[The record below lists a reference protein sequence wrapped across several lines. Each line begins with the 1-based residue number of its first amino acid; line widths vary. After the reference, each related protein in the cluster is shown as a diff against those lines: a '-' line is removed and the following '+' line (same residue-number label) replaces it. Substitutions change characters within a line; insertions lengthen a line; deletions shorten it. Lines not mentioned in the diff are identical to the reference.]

1 MTLPNWSVQNGA
13 FVFVLV
19 LIATAVGVL
28 SYQGMPRS
36 EDPSINI
43 PIYLVTVAYPGTSPK
58 DMEELIVDPLED
70 VLEDI
75 DDIDFVATEIAE
87 GIASLRIEASYALD
101 DWDEKG
107 VEIERELNTVR
118 DELPAGIVFYDFEQ
132 FKQEDRAVVH
142 QIALTS
148 PAAPYHELETIAET
162 VEDRLESVAG
172 VKKVKLDAFPE
183 RQVRVSLDFQRCV
196 AQNIPP
202 AKVLGVLQRNNAN
215 VPGGDLDA
223 GGKNLSIQ
231 TSGSYDNLAELR
243 RTVVG
248 GNGSQLVYL
257 RDVADVGFAYEDER
271 WRARYKGE
279 RALLIS
285 VLLESES
292 NIIDVSEQLHRELDG
307 LRADLPPT
315 VRLQTA
321 FEQAPAVK
329 ARVADFFGNLLQGV
343 IPVGVIIL
351 LFLGFRASVIVMI
364 VIPLC
369 ILISLAVLNA
379 TGFAIQQISIAAL
392 VIALGLLVDNGIVV
406 VENIN
411 DYLRRGYSPA
421 EAAAKGTGEV
431 GWAIV
436 SSTVTTL
443 LAFYPLTQLGGGPG
457 EFLKSLPVTVM
468 LTLGISLL
476 LALTFSPLVAGKI
489 LRYRADRKTP
499 FPQRMLEKFVAKV
512 YRPVLDW
519 SLRRG
524 AIVVLLAVGML
535 AGAVSLFP
543 SVGVSFFPTAD
554 KPLLLIDV
562 ETPAGTGLDETDAAV
577 RFVESVLDTMDYV
590 RDYTANVGHGNPFV
604 YYNRIP
610 KNFKKNVGQVL
621 VNFTDWDPAR
631 FYKTLQELR
640 GTLGGYAGAEI
651 VFQELKNGAPVK
663 APLEFRIAGPDG
675 EVVAGLVDQTA
686 AVMAATPGVI
696 NLRNEL
702 NDRKTDLQLKLN
714 RDKAGLIGLSTLD
727 FDQVVLASLSGLT
740 FDEVSLDDGEEYP
753 LNVRIAYE
761 AGSTSGQNASPGIE
775 DFNRVY
781 LTTATGAQVP
791 LRQVTDLSLTNSPA
805 TLSHYNLER
814 IASLTADV
822 TNADQTVQI
831 TQQIIDRLEEL
842 DWPTGYRFVAGG
854 EYEDQQAA
862 FGTLGIIL
870 LLAMLGIFAVLVLQF
885 KSLLQPLI
893 VFSAIPLAVTGSF
906 VALWITGWSF
916 SFFAFVG
923 FISLIGIVVN
933 NSIIMVDYMNQ
944 LRAEGKA
951 LGEAIR
957 EGSERRFVPIV
968 LTTLTTILG
977 LLPLTAQATS
987 LWSPLGWTIIGGMIS
1002 STLLTLLVVP
1012 VLCGWLTR
1020 E

>member
-1 MTLPNWSVQNGA
+1 MTLPNWSVRNGA
-13 FVFVLV
+13 FVFVIV
-19 LIATAVGVL
+19 LIATAIGIL
-28 SYQGMPRS
+28 SYQSMPRS

-43 PIYLVTVAYPGTSPK
+43 PTYILTVVYPGTSPA

-70 VLEDI
+70 IIENI
-75 DDIDFVATEIAE
+75 DDIDQVITEIGE
-87 GIASLRIEASYALD
+87 GLAVLRIEARFSLP

-107 VEIERELNTVR
+107 TEIERELLTIR
-118 DELPAGIVFYDFEQ
+118 DELPNGIVYYNFQQ
-132 FKQEDRAVVH
+132 FKQEDQAVVH

-148 PAAPYHELETIAET
+148 PVAPYRELELIAET
-162 VEDRLESVAG
+162 IEQKVEAVAG
-172 VKKVKLDAFPE
+172 VKELKIEAFPE

-202 AKVLGVLQRNNAN
+202 ARVLGILQQNNAN
-215 VPGGDLDA
+215 VPGGELDA
-223 GGKNLSIQ
+223 GRRSFSIK
-231 TSGSYDNLAELR
+231 TSGSYEDLGEIR
-243 RTVVG
+243 ETVVG
-248 GNGSQLVYL
+248 SADGKLVYL
-257 RDVADVGFAYEDER
+257 RDVADVRFAYEDDR

-279 RALLIS
+279 RALLLS
-285 VLLESES
+285 VLIEGES
-292 NIIDVSEQLHRELDG
+292 NIITVNENIHRQLELA
-307 LRADLPPT
+307 RTDLPPT
-315 VRLQTA
+315 VAIHTA
-321 FEQAPAVK
+321 FEQAPAVS
-329 ARVADFFGNLLQGV
+329 ARVSGFFGNLLQGV
-343 IPVGVIIL
+343 VLVGVIIL
-351 LFLGFRASVIVMI
+351 LFLGFRSSVIVMI
-364 VIPLC
+364 IIPLC
-369 ILISLAVLNA
+369 ILIALALLNA

-411 DYLRRGYSPA
+411 EYLRKGYSPA

-468 LTLGISLL
+468 LTLGVSLL
-476 LALTFSPLVAGKI
+476 LALTFSPLVASKL
-489 LRYRADRKTP
+489 LRFRKDRKLP
-499 FPQRMLEKFVAKV
+499 LPQRLLGKFVEKV

-524 AIVVLLAVGML
+524 VIVIIVAVGML
-535 AGAVSLFP
+535 LGAVSLFP

-562 ETPAGTGLDETDAAV
+562 KTPPGSGLDATDEAV
-577 RFVESVLDTMDYV
+577 AFVESVLDSVDYV
-590 RDYTANVGHGNPFV
+590 QNHTANIGHDNPFI
-604 YYNRIP
+604 YYNRFP
-610 KNFKKNVGQVL
+610 RNYNKNIGQVL
-621 VNFTDWDPAR
+621 VNFTEWDPAR
-631 FYKTLQELR
+631 FYQTLQDLR
-640 GTLGGYAGAEI
+640 GILGAYAGAEI
-651 VFQELKNGAPVK
+651 SFQELKNGAPVK
-663 APLEFRIAGPDG
+663 APVEFRISGPDR
-675 EVVAGLVDQTA
+675 EVVAGLVDEA
-686 AVMAATPGVI
+686 ATILRATPGII
-696 NLRNEL
+696 NIKNPLL
-702 NDRKTDLQLKLN
+702 DRKTDLNVNLN
-714 RDKAGLIGLSTLD
+714 RDKAGLIGLSPLD
-727 FDQVVLASLSGLT
+727 FDQTVLVSLTGLNFDKVSLS
-740 FDEVSLDDGEEYP
+740 DGKEYP
-753 LNVRIAYE
+753 LNVRIPFDD
-761 AGSTSGQNASPGIE
+761 SPGIE
-775 DFNRVY
+775 DFHRVY

-791 LRQVTDLSLTNSPA
+791 LQQVADLSFSNSPA
-805 TLSHYNLER
+805 SLSHYNLEP

-822 TNADQTVQI
+822 ANADQTVQI
-831 TQQIIDRLEEL
+831 TQQIIDRLEEIE
-842 DWPTGYRFVAGG
+842 WPTGYGFIAGG

-870 LLAMLGIFAVLVLQF
+870 VLAMLGIFAVLVLQF

-906 VALWITGWSF
+906 VALWLTGWSF

-944 LRAEGKA
+944 LRAEGKP

-1012 VLCGWLTR
+1012 VLYGWLTR